1 VGHNVTASG
10 PLNHHRVLDFCW
22 IGAGALVTKVL
33 AELGAEIIRIE
44 SRTHPDNLRLAPPF
58 RPGTE
63 GLEASGYFAS
73 RNPGKKSFALNMR
86 EPRAQE
92 IALRLAEK
100 ATIVSSNFR
109 PGVMERWGLSYEDV
123 RRVNPR
129 AVYLTMPMQG
139 SDGPHSQFVGFGS
152 TISALSGLLALSGL
166 PGRPPVG
173 TGTHYPDHVPNPGH
187 ALVGLLAALFHH
199 ERTGQGQHV
208 ELSQL
213 ESTVNV
219 LGPAV
224 LHWSIGGEP
233 APVGNRSPSSVPHGV
248 FPTSDDAWIV
258 ISCCTEAHWT
268 ALTEALDR
276 PEWLEDRRFGT
287 QLDRKRNEDTLEGE
301 IAGETRR
308 FRREELLKRLDGAGV
323 PSGSVNSS
331 ADMLSD
337 PRLERRRFWQEV
349 RHPVIGKMPMF
360 RAPFT
365 MDGLARSDM
374 ERPPLLGEH
383 TWEIASSLLDMDRT
397 EFDRLV
403 AEEILY

>member
-1 VGHNVTASG
+1 MTVAG
-10 PLNHHRVLDFCW
+10 PLSHHRVLDFCW

-44 SRTHPDNLRLAPPF
+44 SRAHPDNLRLAPPF

-86 EPRAQE
+86 EPRARE
-92 IALRLAEK
+92 IAIRLAEK

-123 RRVNPR
+123 CQVNPD

-139 SDGPHSQFVGFGS
+139 RDGPHSRFTGFGS
-152 TISALSGLLALSGL
+152 TISALSGLVALSGL
-166 PGRPPVG
+166 PGRTPVG

-199 ERTGQGQHV
+199 ERSGQGQSV

-213 ESTVNV
+213 ESTINV

-224 LHWSIGGEP
+224 LQSSAGSEP
-233 APVGNRSPSSVPHGV
+233 GPIGNRSPSAVPHGV
-248 FPTSDDAWIV
+248 FQTSDDTWIV
-258 ISCCTEAHWT
+258 VSCCTETQWR
-268 ALTEALDR
+268 ALTEVLNRSDWLLD
-276 PEWLEDRRFGT
+276 ERFRT
-287 QLDRKRNEDTLEGE
+287 KDDRKHHEEALEVE
-301 IAGETRR
+301 INGETGR
-308 FRREELLKRLDGAGV
+308 FERDELLKTMDRAGV
-323 PSGSVNSS
+323 PSGPVNTS

-337 PRLERRRFWQEV
+337 PRLEHRRFWQDV
-349 RHPVIGKMPMF
+349 DHPVIGEMPMF
-360 RAPFT
+360 RAPF
-365 MDGLARSDM
+365 MMAGVERNEM
-374 ERPPLLGEH
+374 KRPPLLGEH
-383 TWEIASSLLDMDRT
+383 TWEIASSLLDMDRSEYDQLT
-397 EFDRLV
+397 
-403 AEEILY
+403 AEEVLY